1 MEEQINVMGQML
13 AEEEKERIEIIQTN
27 LKNGT
32 LSHGCYHSGL
42 SRLPIRIATVAGAS
56 LTLPVPG
63 VALSAAR
70 SVLAL
75 SHRCRLGHPRA
86 WRRRRVREG
95 AAKSAHPGGAPE
107 RHGCAT
113 AGQCVP

>member
-1 MEEQINVMGQML
+1 MEEQINAMGQML

-56 LTLPVPG
+56 LTLCAAGCCAVCCALCFG
-63 VALSAAR
+63 FVA
-70 SVLAL
+70 
-75 SHRCRLGHPRA
+75 
-86 WRRRRVREG
+86 
-95 AAKSAHPGGAPE
+95 
-107 RHGCAT
+107 
-113 AGQCVP
+113 